1 MIYISIYHTSIWV
14 KHENKNGFFRIYNPP
29 WYMLNTPHL
38 QLAMSNAAATFNALR
53 HALEPREILHTEAGG
68 LRDNGLPAKTVIE

>member
-1 MIYISIYHTSIWV
+1 
-14 KHENKNGFFRIYNPP
+14 
-29 WYMLNTPHL
+29 MLNTPHL